1 MMTGD
6 VVKLSVE
13 GNPRS
18 LPESLMRPCD
28 YRSQCAIMDLETHLG
43 TVEVY
48 KRRVMQVVALRER
61 IDSDDIK
68 AQNPLY
74 ATDWK
79 GNSPIERYIPA

>member
-1 MMTGD
+1 
-6 VVKLSVE
+6 
-13 GNPRS
+13 
-18 LPESLMRPCD
+18 
-28 YRSQCAIMDLETHLG
+28 MDLETHLG